1 MIHRTEYNWLNQ
13 LAFLGILDAASII
26 ESIDYHCQHLFS
38 ILKLKRSEKVPNWKF
53 HRIISKI
60 VNCVSLTSCE
70 STKDVKETT
79 LAITI
84 YRQLHAVRVV
94 SLTSCQ
100 QTKDVKETTLAI
112 RISRQLHGVRV
123 VSLTSFQPTKDVKE
137 TTLAITIY
145 RQLHGVRV
153 VSLTSCRP
161 KPSFE
166 KNKFL
171 KKCSQSFQ
179 NEAIV

>member
-1 MIHRTEYNWLNQ
+1 MKMSSSLASSPIPMDHKNDHSITKSNQEQNDDALLRLENASHYRPILPSDSVRVSNRPRLNVSSDMNS
-13 LAFLGILDAASII
+13 LTD
-26 ESIDYHCQHLFS
+26 
-38 ILKLKRSEKVPNWKF
+38 
-53 HRIISKI
+53 
-60 VNCVSLTSCE
+60 VSLTSLVGWQ
-70 STKDVKETT
+70 DVKETT

-84 YRQLHAVRVV
+84 
-94 SLTSCQ
+94 S
-100 QTKDVKETTLAI
+100 
-112 RISRQLHGVRV
+112 
-123 VSLTSFQPTKDVKE
+123 
-137 TTLAITIY
+137 

-171 KKCSQSFQ
+171 KKCSQSFK